1 MKGRCFV
8 ILLLTVFHASVQAR
22 SDDQL
27 HVVRPKLAAAHG
39 QEFVCVSPYTVAE
52 CERQFAIL
60 RGVLDRYHAE
70 ILGKWTW
77 VLVRSE
83 DWKQL
88 IARLHLSPNSPAFSH
103 LAMRQTFL
111 EEVLLMPRPQRQ
123 IELVNLW
130 HIPFDQFLDFAVTHE
145 LGHAFCK
152 EPDEIAAE
160 KAGQRLREGK
170 ASVCDIRRRKSS
182 HVARSG
188 FPNNAPH

>member
-1 MKGRCFV
+1 
-8 ILLLTVFHASVQAR
+8 
-22 SDDQL
+22 
-27 HVVRPKLAAAHG
+27 
-39 QEFVCVSPYTVAE
+39 
-52 CERQFAIL
+52 
-60 RGVLDRYHAE
+60 
-70 ILGKWTW
+70 
-77 VLVRSE
+77 
-83 DWKQL
+83 
-88 IARLHLSPNSPAFSH
+88 
-103 LAMRQTFL
+103 MRQTFL

-188 FPNNAPH
+188 FPDNAPH